1 MTQIMYLYTFE
12 VDSQTLRFDRMTSER
27 PSGHPGLW
35 TLKRREHHGI
45 RHHATSLPTL
55 PVTALVATLQAASAL
70 PSLSNHLN
78 TKRKD
83 AAAASWLWWHP
94 VFLIVGDTHRHK
106 SSSGRKETPRLM
118 LSLGCIKLNSH
129 CVRKLY
135 KYLDW
140 VINSCSDSWRD
151 TVYPGER
158 EPPSFLDR
166 RLRRQMERRSRCLA
180 LSVWA
185 VRARGEK
192 WRERDGF
199 PSFTF
204 RIFNVRREGSESGP
218 EPGEREGGQML
229 ANPADVCLRLISFM
243 WDLSL

>member
-1 MTQIMYLYTFE
+1 MYLYTFE

-118 LSLGCIKLNSH
+118 LSLGCIKLNGH
-129 CVRKLY
+129 CERKLY

-199 PSFTF
+199 QASLSGYLTSEG
-204 RIFNVRREGSESGP
+204 RGARVVLSREK
-218 EPGEREGGQML
+218 ERGGQML

>member
-1 MTQIMYLYTFE
+1 MPQQLP
-12 VDSQTLRFDRMTSER
+12 DSDDILS
-27 PSGHPGLW
+27 S
-35 TLKRREHHGI
+35 
-45 RHHATSLPTL
+45 
-55 PVTALVATLQAASAL
+55 
-70 PSLSNHLN
+70 SLSE
-78 TKRKD
+78 
-83 AAAASWLWWHP
+83 
-94 VFLIVGDTHRHK
+94 THRHK

-118 LSLGCIKLNSH
+118 LSLGCIKLNGH

-135 KYLDW
+135 KYLGW

-151 TVYPGER
+151 TIYPGER

-180 LSVWA
+180 PSVWA

-192 WRERDGF
+192 RRERDGF

-243 WDLSL
+243 WVLSL